1 MKKLFYVFLMA
12 IGILGCSGDKENKG
26 TTVAEK
32 PKEEKVLRIA
42 LNGKP
47 KGVDPHMYSEVT
59 GGIMSQQIFNSL
71 VEIDE
76 NGNIIPELAD
86 SWEFKDPTTLI
97 FNLHKGVKFHNGDE
111 LKASDV
117 VFSLERMKN
126 KPASMIMIDPI
137 DKAEALDDY
146 TVKITLKQPFSSI
159 LYNLAHPRTS
169 ILNERSVK
177 EMKDDLSIAGVGT
190 GPFKLVEWGTGE
202 QITLETFKDHFL
214 GAAKYDKL
222 IVKTIT
228 ENTARA
234 MAIEAKEIDI
244 AYTVA
249 PIDLVNL
256 KENPDLVIVS
266 KPIVSTEFVVFNFG
280 KEKLQN
286 KALRE
291 AIAMAIDK
299 KGIIEAIY
307 NGLAIEA
314 TSCISNVAFGHSEK
328 ITGIPRDMEK
338 AKKIIEENGLTG
350 TKLKVTT
357 NDNPTRVQVAQII
370 QSNLKEIGIEL
381 EIEVVAWAT
390 YLQDLGNGNFELKL
404 GGWSGG
410 TGDADNILYPLF
422 HTNSIGAAGNHG
434 RYSNPELDKYIEAG
448 RVTSDPEERK
458 ANYEIAQQMVQ
469 DDVVCVP
476 LYYSVDN
483 MVMRKNIKNFK
494 FRATSFHVIKDI
506 EF

>member
-1 MKKLFYVFLMA
+1 MKKLFYVFLMI
-12 IGILGCSGDKENKG
+12 IGIFGCSDDKGEKG
-26 TTVAEK
+26 AVVEK

-47 KGVDPHMYSEVT
+47 KGVDPHMYSEVI

-86 SWEFKDPTTLI
+86 SWEFKDPKTLV

-111 LKASDV
+111 VKSSDV
-117 VFSLERMKN
+117 VFSLNRMKN
-126 KPASMIMIDPI
+126 KPASMVMVEPI
-137 DKAEALDDY
+137 EKAEALDDY
-146 TVKITLKQPFSSI
+146 TVKVTLKQPFSSI

-169 ILNERSVK
+169 ILSERNVK
-177 EMKDDLSIAGVGT
+177 ELKDDLSISGVGT
-190 GPFKLVEWGTGE
+190 GPFKLIDWGTGE

-234 MAIEAKEIDI
+234 MALEAKDIDI

-249 PIDLVNL
+249 PIDLINL

-266 KPIVSTEFVVFNFG
+266 KPVVLTESVVFNFS

-291 AIAMAIDK
+291 AVARAIDK
-299 KGIIEAIY
+299 KGIIDAIY

-314 TSCISNVAFGHSEK
+314 NSCVSNVAFGYSDK

-338 AKKIIEENGLTG
+338 AKQIVEENGLAG
-350 TKLKVTT
+350 TKLKIIT

-410 TGDADNILYPLF
+410 TGDADNILYPLY
-422 HTNSIGAAGNHG
+422 HSNSVGAAGNHG
-434 RYSNPELDKYIEAG
+434 RYVNPELDKYIEAG
-448 RVTSDPEERK
+448 RATSDPEERK

-469 DDVVCVP
+469 DDIVCVP
-476 LYYSVDN
+476 LYYSMDN

-494 FRATSFHVIKDI
+494 FRSTYFHIIKDI

>member
-1 MKKLFYVFLMA
+1 MKKLFYVFLMI
-12 IGILGCSGDKENKG
+12 IGILGCSNDKGEEG
-26 TTVAEK
+26 ATVEK

-47 KGVDPHMYSEVT
+47 KGVDPHMYSEVI

-76 NGNIIPELAD
+76 NGNIIPEIAD
-86 SWEFKDPTTLI
+86 SWEFTDPKTLV
-97 FNLHKGVKFHNGDE
+97 FNLHKGIKFHNGDE

-126 KPASMIMIDPI
+126 KPASMIMVEPI
-137 DKAEALDDY
+137 ESSEALDDY
-146 TVKITLKQPFSSI
+146 TVKVTLKQPFSSI

-177 EMKDDLSIAGVGT
+177 EQNDDLSISGVGT
-190 GPFKLVEWGTGE
+190 GPFKLIDWGTGE
-202 QITLETFKDHFL
+202 QITLESFKDHFL
-214 GAAKYDKL
+214 GAPKYDKL

-234 MAIEAKEIDI
+234 MALEAKDVDI

-249 PIDLVNL
+249 PIDLINL
-256 KENPDLVIVS
+256 KENPDLVIIS
-266 KPIVSTEFVVFNFG
+266 KPVVLTESVVFNFG

-299 KGIIEAIY
+299 KGIIDAIY
-307 NGLAIEA
+307 NGMAIEA
-314 TSCISNVAFGHSEK
+314 NSCVSNVAFGYSDK
-328 ITGIPRDMEK
+328 ITGIPRDVEK
-338 AKKIIEENGLTG
+338 AKQLIEENGLTG
-350 TKLKVTT
+350 TNLKIIT

-370 QSNLKEIGIEL
+370 QSNLKEIGINL

-390 YLQDLGNGNFELKL
+390 YLQDLANGNFELKL

-410 TGDADNILYPLF
+410 TGDADNILYPLY
-422 HTNSIGAAGNHG
+422 HSNSVGAAGNHG
-434 RYSNPELDKYIEAG
+434 RYVNPELDKYIDAG
-448 RVTSDPEERK
+448 RATSDPEERK
-458 ANYEIAQQMVQ
+458 KNYEIAQQMVQ

-476 LYYSVDN
+476 LYYSMDN

-494 FRATSFHVIKDI
+494 FRSTYFHVIKDI